1 MSEMIKCAYSLFD
14 EGRKYSGNHRKYLLE
29 NAKEICYSPAT
40 RERIRLREALGYYG
54 HGRRMLSGRMD
65 IGETELAVMPDGT
78 KAIIDNVPSNTTVAF
93 DVADDGTITHV
104 QEILPTDT
112 GAIVSKLNAGKIG
125 GFSWACPG
133 KDGGR
138 SRPTIMSGFSGFD
151 YVLRPGFSGN
161 RGYLLES
168 ADAEDKILECVAAVV
183 HDDKAA
189 EAIVE
194 RWKLSSDDSDE
205 ALFAAQGQLCELK
218 GQLFESA
225 NRLAEEKKQLE
236 AVQKQLADMTSQCMD
251 LKMDQAALRKD
262 VRGILESVCDKLPF
276 IIPDEA
282 MHDMLEGDF
291 TRARAIIEE
300 AAVYDYS
307 HLPIRPVKKE
317 TYIRADKHMKEEP
330 EYGTAEYGFSLK
342 L

>member
-151 YVLRPGFSGN
+151 
-161 RGYLLES
+161 
-168 ADAEDKILECVAAVV
+168 
-183 HDDKAA
+183 
-189 EAIVE
+189 
-194 RWKLSSDDSDE
+194 
-205 ALFAAQGQLCELK
+205 
-218 GQLFESA
+218 
-225 NRLAEEKKQLE
+225 
-236 AVQKQLADMTSQCMD
+236 
-251 LKMDQAALRKD
+251 
-262 VRGILESVCDKLPF
+262 
-276 IIPDEA
+276 
-282 MHDMLEGDF
+282 
-291 TRARAIIEE
+291 
-300 AAVYDYS
+300 
-307 HLPIRPVKKE
+307 
-317 TYIRADKHMKEEP
+317 
-330 EYGTAEYGFSLK
+330 
-342 L
+342 